1 MRGAS
6 DNCAAQLSLTRRSKS
21 RAGLSP
27 HRERQFNGTDQ
38 THQFI
43 PLAQLLRRAGLAGTS
58 RQWNSGRVW
67 ANIPR
72 GLGLLDLSVGN
83 YLGENIKVVII
94 GANGTMGSGAGC
106 VFASAGYRV
115 TMLARSRDK
124 AAAGLTEVQNDAR
137 AEAIAERIA
146 LGSYDG
152 DLAKT
157 VGDAAIVFEA
167 LAEDLPLKKQFFEL
181 VDKSRRPHSIS
192 AP

>member
-21 RAGLSP
+21 RVGLSP
-27 HRERQFNGTDQ
+27 HRERQRGAQ
-38 THQFI
+38 T
-43 PLAQLLRRAGLAGTS
+43 RRINSFPSPNCCEGRLAGTS
-58 RQWNSGRVW
+58 RQWNSLRVW

-181 VDKSRRPHSIS
+181 VAKRR
-192 AP
+192 